1 MKEIVYSMKDAFL
14 YEYLK
19 YMKDELKY
27 LNSEEKYDQVNVIK
41 SIICSDTRGNIK
53 ADYLNQK
60 EALDKLSDLVESI
73 KIMKNEKTDSKNKE
87 KTLTK
92 HTLKK
97 YEKSIEKIQQYLSH
111 YESLLKNWDCS
122 FIVIFEN
129 NDIWTINYT
138 RSLRKDRIQ
147 THISRFNYLHSDKN
161 LLVVS
166 EYRTQDAQSKS
177 LIQMMKNNPSSF
189 GTPIVVVSFEELL
202 DMLMDNIF
210 RYRRKGD
217 ILVKLPSK
225 NKAAVINGLRGVE
238 IEKIY
243 SKCLYNETNYNCYMN
258 NINSWNAEETK
269 GTFLPN
275 EFAYIMDYILSNEN
289 INKSDISKIESLD
302 IGDKKLKPDV
312 VIKLYLADNITVKEI
327 GISIKSS
334 GTEKVSFHE
343 RKAEDFIRVLKI
355 KSEDVQNALIHFQE
369 VKSVKN
375 LLKNEQISL
384 TKYFSDPDNK
394 RKLVTW
400 AVSGE
405 ETDEYCAEYVLSHH
419 YENDGDSLGIKI
431 VSANE
436 YIDQIVSQD
445 DSRTFNSGF
454 SWTYKGVIQLKGPM
468 L

>member
-1 MKEIVYSMKDAFL
+1 
-14 YEYLK
+14 
-19 YMKDELKY
+19 
-27 LNSEEKYDQVNVIK
+27 
-41 SIICSDTRGNIK
+41 
-53 ADYLNQK
+53 
-60 EALDKLSDLVESI
+60 
-73 KIMKNEKTDSKNKE
+73 
-87 KTLTK
+87 
-92 HTLKK
+92 
-97 YEKSIEKIQQYLSH
+97 
-111 YESLLKNWDCS
+111 
-122 FIVIFEN
+122 
-129 NDIWTINYT
+129 
-138 RSLRKDRIQ
+138 
-147 THISRFNYLHSDKN
+147 
-161 LLVVS
+161 
-166 EYRTQDAQSKS
+166 
-177 LIQMMKNNPSSF
+177 
-189 GTPIVVVSFEELL
+189 
-202 DMLMDNIF
+202 MDNIF